1 METLVIVV
9 HVLAAAAIIGLIL
22 LQQGKGASMGASF
35 GAGASQTVF
44 GSQGSG
50 NFFSRMTALIAVVF
64 FSTSFALAVIAKNAG
79 EVSDGLG
86 IPGLEVE
93 ESIVPT
99 EDEMESTVPTATEVE
114 STVPEVDVES
124 TVPAANEEDSSVE
137 SEVPAA
143 E

>member
-9 HVLAAAAIIGLIL
+9 HVIAAAAIIGLIL

-50 NFFSRMTALIAVVF
+50 NFFSRMTAMVAVVF

-79 EVSDGLG
+79 EVSDDLG
-86 IPGLEVE
+86 IPGLNIE
-93 ESIVPT
+93 ESVVPAD
-99 EDEMESTVPTATEVE
+99 EDA
-114 STVPEVDVES
+114 VES
-124 TVPAANEEDSSVE
+124 TVPAATEVESAVPTVEEAESAVPVVEDTEVE

>member
-9 HVLAAAAIIGLIL
+9 HVIAAAAIIGLIL

-50 NFFSRMTALIAVVF
+50 NFFSRMTAMVAVVF

-79 EVSDGLG
+79 EVSDDLG
-86 IPGLEVE
+86 IPGLNIE
-93 ESIVPT
+93 ESVVPAD
-99 EDEMESTVPTATEVE
+99 EDA
-114 STVPEVDVES
+114 VES
-124 TVPAANEEDSSVE
+124 TVPAATDVESAVPTVEEAESAVPVVEDTEVE